1 MSLLNKYCPQ
11 PQLNVSTLSKVNTLF
26 LEQKWMLDKENISG
40 LYNRFCLRLSQLT
53 PDEQELII
61 ELTKRFLVIPQ
72 QEYLKYFL
80 DIIHNPAL
88 FQNSIITGCTNLFI
102 LPLIS
107 KEDIGKIKSS
117 SFLWY
122 ALKSTEVKY
131 DPFFAQKNLTFCENP
146 NNLATKINNDAQS
159 CLVLVD
165 DYIGSGK
172 TAESAVSYCASF
184 GITPQKIAIVAIAAQ
199 QVGID
204 SLQAA
209 NIPVYTNTILN
220 RGISDWYANGDLTNA
235 IRIMRKIEKKLQV
248 TPKFKFGYDRSEALV
263 SLSRTP
269 NNTFPVFWWEND
281 MYNVSPFPRY

>member
-1 MSLLNKYCPQ
+1 MSLLNKYCLQ
-11 PQLNVSTLSKVNTLF
+11 PQLNVSTLLKVNALF
-26 LEQKWMLDKENISG
+26 QEQKWILDKENISG

-53 PDEQELII
+53 PDEQDLII

-80 DIIHNPAL
+80 DIIHNPTL
-88 FQNSIITGCTNLFI
+88 FESSIITESANLYI

-131 DPFFAQKNLTFCENP
+131 DPFFAQKSLTFCEKP
-146 NNLATKINNDAQS
+146 KNLAAKVNNDAQA

-165 DYIGSGK
+165 DYIGSGN

-184 GITPQKIAIVAIAAQ
+184 GINPQKIAIVAIAAQ
-199 QVGID
+199 KVGID
-204 SLQAA
+204 FLQTR

-220 RGISDWYANGDLTNA
+220 RGISDWYTNDDLAKA
-235 IRIMRKIEKKLQV
+235 INTMNKIEKKLQV
-248 TPKFKFGYDRSEALV
+248 TKKFKFGYERSEALV

-269 NNTFPVFWWEND
+269 NNTFPVFWWEKGI
-281 MYNVSPFPRY
+281 YNVAPFPRY

>member
-1 MSLLNKYCPQ
+1 MSLLNKYCLQ
-11 PQLNVSTLSKVNTLF
+11 PQLNVPTLLKINAVF
-26 LEQKWMLDKENISG
+26 QEQKWILDKENISG
-40 LYNRFCLRLSQLT
+40 LYNRFCLRLSQLSS
-53 PDEQELII
+53 DEQELVI

-80 DIIHNPAL
+80 DIIHNPTL
-88 FQNSIITGCTNLFI
+88 FENSIITGSNNLYI

-131 DPFFAQKNLTFCENP
+131 DPFFAQKSLSFCEKP
-146 NNLATKINNDAQS
+146 DNLAITINNDAQA

-184 GITPQKIAIVAIAAQ
+184 GINPHKIAIVTIAAQ
-199 QVGID
+199 KAGID
-204 SLQAA
+204 ALHAE
-209 NIPVYTNTILN
+209 NISVYTNTILN
-220 RGISDWYANGDLTNA
+220 RGISDWYTDSDLTKA
-235 IRIMRKIEKKLQV
+235 IRIMNKIEKKLQV
-248 TPKFKFGYDRSEALV
+248 TEKFKFGFERSEALV

-269 NNTFPVFWWEND
+269 NNTFPVFWWEKD
-281 MYNVSPFPRY
+281 KYNVAPFPRY

>member
-1 MSLLNKYCPQ
+1 MNKYCLQ
-11 PQLNVSTLSKVNTLF
+11 PQLNVSTLLKVNALF
-26 LEQKWMLDKENISG
+26 QEQKWILDKENISG

-53 PDEQELII
+53 PDEQDLII

-80 DIIHNPAL
+80 DIIHNPTL
-88 FQNSIITGCTNLFI
+88 FESSIITECTNLYI

-131 DPFFAQKNLTFCENP
+131 DPFFAQKSLIFYENP
-146 NNLATKINNDAQS
+146 KNLAIKINNDAQA

-165 DYIGSGK
+165 DYIGSGN

-184 GITPQKIAIVAIAAQ
+184 GINPQKIAIVAIAAQ
-199 QVGID
+199 KIGID
-204 SLQAA
+204 FLQAR
-209 NIPVYTNTILN
+209 NIPVYTNTILS
-220 RGISDWYANGDLTNA
+220 RGISDWYTNDDLTKA
-235 IRIMRKIEKKLQV
+235 IKTMKKIEKKLQV
-248 TPKFKFGYDRSEALV
+248 TKKFKFGYEGSEALV

-269 NNTFPVFWWEND
+269 NNTFPVFWWEKGI
-281 MYNVSPFPRY
+281 YNVAPFPRY